1 MSVQPVMS
9 EPSKPP
15 PKRRRIACTDD
26 GQTDGYAERQ
36 GQFGWLGLLCIALD
50 PDFGSLVAKY
60 LTGMQL
66 LRMSYV
72 CHESRRIPKHLFK
85 GKTIGVVMCNQSEH
99 PSQCYEAL
107 HTVFEMCAG
116 VHLELMPNMVDYAC
130 KHPQQATEQWNQ
142 MYANVSNMSEME
154 LAILTLFCRDIHL
167 SVSYADLSGVSD
179 TDITL
184 YTACLG
190 MLTAEHVHV
199 GNVSKATRHHIVH
212 SLEAKPKTLSTR
224 QQCSFQHACVLC
236 ASINDGQTTY
246 GTIFAIVRTYAA
258 GYIDPYFGEDGRETF
273 ISFGDHME
281 ITYDNPRTAL
291 LFAGHLLTN
300 LNVWNTPRH
309 LPDVTE
315 HLCNILHTT
324 TFTDQDYTD
333 KVVELLQEITS
344 VMVARCNST
353 LEKDVR
359 KLFFVNTATH
369 SLNSFERK
377 VHEAMCKKEL
387 DKIVV
392 QNQRQADIGAHLVHH
407 MRNKPTAIATLTCAF
422 CSSTFCGS
430 SVKKVH
436 PHSKEHMCESQLSSA
451 CVQRFPAKRSVT
463 KHKYYPTAHRHG

>member
-15 PKRRRIACTDD
+15 PKMRRIACTED
-26 GQTDGYAERQ
+26 GQTDGYAELQ
-36 GQFGWLGLLCIALD
+36 GQFRRQGLLFIALD

-60 LTGMQL
+60 LTAKQL

-199 GNVSKATRHHIVH
+199 GSVSEATRHHIVH
-212 SLEAKPKTLSTR
+212 TLEAKPKTVSIR
-224 QQCSFQHACVLC
+224 QPCVCAVCVHACVLC
-236 ASINDGQTTY
+236 ASIDDGQTTY
-246 GTIFAIVRTYAA
+246 VNTIFATVRTYAA
-258 GYIDPYFGEDGRETF
+258 GYIDPYLGIMFGYPYSF
-273 ISFGDHME
+273 MSFGDSME
-281 ITYDNPRTAL
+281 VTYDTPATAL
-291 LFAGHLLTN
+291 SFAGHLLTN
-300 LNVWNTPRH
+300 LNVWNMPRH
-309 LPDVTE
+309 LPDVTK
-315 HLCNILHTT
+315 HLSFILGMTNSQ
-324 TFTDQDYTD
+324 TFTDQDYAD
-333 KVVELLQEITS
+333 KVVELLEEITD

-359 KLFFVNTATH
+359 KLFFVETATH
-369 SLNSFERK
+369 PLESFERK

-392 QNQRQADIGAHLVHH
+392 QNQRQADIGAHLVNH
-407 MRNKPTAIATLTCAF
+407 MRNKPTATLTCAF
-422 CSSTFCGS
+422 LQLNFLR
-430 SVKKVH
+430 V
-436 PHSKEHMCESQLSSA
+436 ECEEGPSPFE
-451 CVQRFPAKRSVT
+451 R
-463 KHKYYPTAHRHG
+463 AHV